1 MMPSVGPASVVNVAP
16 KAIVDAC
23 VSAGVAEEVL
33 RACGPQLRTVLERS
47 GATRLPV
54 DVVNRL
60 WSEASRRVPTI
71 GLAAALRVP
80 FGAYLMYD
88 SALATSATVADAL
101 RVAGRHHSV
110 LNSAI
115 ELRLEQGRHGQLDVC
130 VRPSV
135 PDLVAAE
142 YLEYV
147 LINTIRRVRGIAGV
161 MWSPA
166 KIHLPTRPVPGQI
179 YEHTIGSPVAF
190 DRDVARLTVPAWVL
204 ARKPVLA
211 SAELCAEFE
220 RRLYERSAQI
230 EDAAALIARLTYH
243 CALVPEGEPLDRM
256 ARQVASSR
264 RTIQRRLYQHG
275 QSYRSLRDAVRRDVA
290 LDLLVNT
297 RQTCESIAAALGF
310 SEPSA
315 FSRAFRR
322 WTGRSPG
329 AYRRV
334 Q

>member
-1 MMPSVGPASVVNVAP
+1 MWSVGPASAVNVAP

-23 VSAGVAEEVL
+23 ASAGVAEEVL
-33 RACGPQLRTVLERS
+33 QACGTQLRTALGRHS
-47 GATRLPV
+47 ATRLPV
-54 DVVNRL
+54 KVVNQL

-88 SALATSATVADAL
+88 AALATSATVGDAL
-101 RVAGRHHSV
+101 SLAARHHGV

-115 ELRLEQGRHGQLDVC
+115 ELRLEKGRRGQLDVWFC
-130 VRPSV
+130 QSGS
-135 PDLVAAE
+135 DLVAAE

-147 LINTIRRVRGIAGV
+147 LVNTIRRVRIAAGV
-161 MWSPA
+161 MW
-166 KIHLPTRPVPGQI
+166 TPVKVQFPRRSATGQF
-179 YEHTIGSPVAF
+179 YERTIGAPVAF
-190 DRDVARLTVPAWVL
+190 DGDAARLTVPAWVL

-211 SAELCAEFE
+211 SPDLCTELE
-220 RRLYERSAQI
+220 RRLRVRSVQI
-230 EDAAALIARLTYH
+230 EDAHALIARLSDH
-243 CALVPEGEPLDRM
+243 CARCPEGEPLDRM
-256 ARQVASSR
+256 AREVARSR

-275 QSYRSLRDAVRRDVA
+275 QSYRGLRDAVRRDAA

-297 RQTCESIAAALGF
+297 RQTCEAIAAALGF

-315 FSRAFRR
+315 FSRAFRK

-329 AYRRV
+329 AYRRD